1 MRIAFPPR
9 HFIAAPLARWVCV
22 LAFCSLMPR
31 VGSAQAFAPTDFSA
45 RFLDDAVCDSAILQS
60 FIVYGREQGVSA
72 SVIQDRYV
80 AMRGKLAELFR
91 ALLENP
97 CGELD
102 RRYGRMNEGSA
113 AYAAAGD
120 AYRAALQVA
129 IDRALKTPASLFPL
143 FEPDYSDRIRSFHTV
158 VDVMKDGE
166 LKVRETITVYNGNG
180 EQPALFESTMSSVNN
195 DIQRGI
201 VRDFPTRYLNSKGFW
216 QVTGFTLKSLSR
228 NGAPENFLEESPG
241 NGTRIKA
248 GNADVIL
255 DTGYHTYVLEYS
267 TRRQLIFHPD
277 KDELYWNVNGN
288 GWVFT
293 ADSVSCLVRF
303 PEGSQIHEYAC
314 YTGVQGSTAR
324 DCDAAI
330 QSDREIL
337 FRNRKRLGSYEGLT
351 IAVSIGKGVLVPPG
365 KTDITLAFLR
375 ANYGLPVLAFVLLFL
390 SMFYTRSWRRKG
402 RDPRPGTI
410 IPQFEPPP
418 GISPAQA
425 GYVLRQK
432 YDPKFFAATLVDA
445 AVHRDLDI
453 SVEKKGLL
461 FKSLVYSFSR
471 PGDGR
476 KTPSSGIEDRYGMSV
491 GSLYGQVAERN
502 TYNPQIKSL
511 NTQLERHLRET
522 MQVSRSKDGGIRGY
536 FALNQAYGVIG
547 FFILLAGFV
556 TGLFFL
562 LNNYSKT
569 IFLISLPLFL
579 ATLVVQVVFSRIMK
593 AYTPEGRRI
602 TDHILGFRMYLDT
615 AEQNLYQQLTP
626 PEKTLEL
633 FEKYLPYAIA
643 LDVENHW
650 AEKFSDIVQKAID
663 SGYQPAYFRGNMSTF
678 SNGFRMSD
686 LSSGISS
693 GLSSTISSASTPPSS
708 SSGGSGGGGSSGGG
722 GGGGGGG
729 GW

>member
-1 MRIAFPPR
+1 MKIAFPLR
-9 HFIAAPLARWVCV
+9 CFSATLLTSWVWV
-22 LAFCSLMPR
+22 LAFFTLTPR
-31 VGSAQAFAPTDFSA
+31 MGSAQAFAPTDYSA

-60 FIVYGREQGVSA
+60 FIVYGREHGIPE

-80 AMRGKLAELFR
+80 VMRGKLAELFR

-97 CGELD
+97 CVELD
-102 RRYGRMNEGSA
+102 RRYGRMNESGA
-113 AYAAAGD
+113 AHAAAGD
-120 AYRAALQVA
+120 AYRKALRVA
-129 IDRALKTPASLFPL
+129 IDRALQTPASLFPL
-143 FEPDYSDRIRSFHTV
+143 FEPDYSDRIRSFHA
-158 VDVMKDGE
+158 DIEVMKDGE

-180 EQPALFESTMSSVNN
+180 QQPALFESTMSSVNN

-201 VRDFPTRYLNSKGFW
+201 VRDFPTRYLDGSGFW
-216 QVTGFTLKSLSR
+216 QVTGFRLKSVTR
-228 NGAPENFLEESPG
+228 NGAPENFLEESLS

-248 GNADVIL
+248 GNAEIIL
-255 DTGYHTYVLEYS
+255 DTGYHTYVIEYS

-303 PEGSQIHEYAC
+303 PEDGQIREYAC

-324 DCDAAI
+324 DCDGVR

-351 IAVSIGKGVLVPPG
+351 IAVAIEKGVLASPG
-365 KTDITLAFLR
+365 KMDRFLSMLR
-375 ANYGLPVLAFVLLFL
+375 ANYGPPVLAFVLAFL
-390 SMFYTRSWRRKG
+390 SIFYTRSWRRKG
-402 RDPRPGTI
+402 RDPEQGTI

-432 YDPKFFAATLVDA
+432 YDPTLFAATLVDA

-476 KTPSSGIEDRYGMSV
+476 KTPSSGVEDRYGMSL

-511 NTQLERHLRET
+511 NTQLESHLRRT

-556 TGLFFL
+556 AGLFFL

-569 IFLISLPLFL
+569 LFLISLPLFL
-579 ATLVVQVVFSRIMK
+579 ASLVVQIVFSR
-593 AYTPEGRRI
+593 
-602 TDHILGFRMYLDT
+602 
-615 AEQNLYQQLTP
+615 
-626 PEKTLEL
+626 
-633 FEKYLPYAIA
+633 
-643 LDVENHW
+643 
-650 AEKFSDIVQKAID
+650 
-663 SGYQPAYFRGNMSTF
+663 MS
-678 SNGFRMSD
+678 M
-686 LSSGISS
+686 
-693 GLSSTISSASTPPSS
+693 P
-708 SSGGSGGGGSSGGG
+708 
-722 GGGGGGG
+722 
-729 GW
+729 